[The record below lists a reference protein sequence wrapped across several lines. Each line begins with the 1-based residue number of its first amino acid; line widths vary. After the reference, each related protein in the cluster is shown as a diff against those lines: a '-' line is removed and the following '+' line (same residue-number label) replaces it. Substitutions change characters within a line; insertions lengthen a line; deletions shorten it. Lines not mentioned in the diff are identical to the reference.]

1 MQHDQKLALT
11 FELEDN
17 ESPARRITIS
27 DSVIKI
33 GRSPSSPIAIDDP
46 SVARMQAVIE
56 VQGPQAITL
65 IDLDGSTQVDGQD
78 APRAELHEG
87 SVIRMGRT
95 NLRLVKVAPAMAE
108 RVAQA
113 QPLDAAL
120 PADNPFAKPSLS
132 SIFGLRPETVTP
144 DEDKPEGSYE
154 YRLLGSAPA
163 VPADEIDTT
172 SDAIAVQISWG
183 RNVVHLCHL
192 DGNGSFAIGEEADFA
207 VPADKLGSAS
217 APLVAGGR
225 AVLLA
230 GAQGSV
236 TLEGDRAQSFAEAI
250 AAGLATPSATV
261 PGAHELALRNG
272 MVVRQELSDLSFEVR
287 GEKRAK
293 RSVAALSAAAL
304 TSGAL
309 AYVVGSFVGHAGL
322 LAAMAAFMPPLG
334 TTSDDELS
342 DEQRYYIN
350 QLMDADAQ
358 QEMNEPEEEALV
370 ADDEPGNDGGQ
381 GTRSV
386 GEEGKMGSDVAPAAN
401 ARYGIEGPADNV
413 DPRIARARALQ
424 DAESFGI
431 ISLLGGDQDAPIAA
445 WGDTYSSGSDPLSAE
460 GNMWGDQ
467 IGASHGASGLGLSG
481 IGEGGGGRGEGI
493 GLGYMG
499 YIGHGSG
506 TGDGQGFGPGGGH
519 SFGHVGRRHKPGSP
533 RLRAGGETSVAGR
546 LPPEVIQRII
556 RSNYGRFRGCYESAL
571 RTNPNLQG
579 RVAVSFMIGRNGT
592 VQAVSGGGDLPDGG
606 VISCV
611 SQAFYGLSFPAPEGG
626 VVRVTYPILF
636 SPTT

>member
-27 DSVIKI
+27 ESVIKI

-65 IDLDGSTQVDGQD
+65 IDLDGSTLVDGQD

-120 PADNPFAKPSLS
+120 PADNPFAKPW
-132 SIFGLRPETVTP
+132 
-144 DEDKPEGSYE
+144 GSYE
-154 YRLLGSAPA
+154 SRLPGSAPA

-250 AAGLATPSATV
+250 ASGLATPSATL

-304 TSGAL
+304 TGGAL

-334 TTSDDELS
+334 ATSDDELS

-350 QLMDADAQ
+350 QLLDADAQ

-370 ADDEPGNDGGQ
+370 ADDEPGPDGGQ

-431 ISLLGGDQDAPIAA
+431 IGLLGGDQDAPIAA
-445 WGDTYSSGSDPLSAE
+445 WGGWESKGNDPLSAE

-519 SFGHVGRRHKPGSP
+519 SFGRVGQRHKPGSP
-533 RLRAGGETSVAGR
+533 RLRAGGETAVAGR

-579 RVAVSFMIGRNGT
+579 RIAVSFMIGRSGT

-611 SQAFYGLSFPAPEGG
+611 TQAFYGLSFPAPEGG